1 MDGKPQE
8 IEISSLKM
16 QKTLNNWGETCGNM
30 WKHGQKIDIVLTNDG
45 FCYANGNGHYEMVF
59 FAIQNI
65 IWTLAPCCG
74 HGNMIFKT
82 TVGVQCSN
90 WGQIHGGVISHKNIH
105 IP

>member
-1 MDGKPQE
+1 
-8 IEISSLKM
+8 
-16 QKTLNNWGETCGNM
+16 M
-30 WKHGQKIDIVLTNDG
+30 WKHGEKIEIVLTNDG

-90 WGQIHGGVISHKNIH
+90 WGQIHGGMISHKNIH